1 MTKKIMTVLTL
12 SLLLSLGNGLPAR
25 AETLPAISTTEYTII
40 EETPSIQPRKI
51 DKGGTFKLAGKQS
64 FQYSFQTGSLT
75 KPQHNAFTTV
85 VKIIKSTTPL
95 LITITND
102 KGYYYSK
109 EITKSTTFTTKNCN
123 PDAKYTVKFSTNGY
137 NVDDSVSGTF
147 SITSFCN

>member
-1 MTKKIMTVLTL
+1 M
-12 SLLLSLGNGLPAR
+12 
-25 AETLPAISTTEYTII
+25 
-40 EETPSIQPRKI
+40 
-51 DKGGTFKLAGKQS
+51 
-64 FQYSFQTGSLT
+64 T

-109 EITKSTTFTTKNCN
+109 EITKSTIFTIKNCN
-123 PDAKYTVKFSTNGY
+123 PDAKYTVKFSINGY
-137 NVDDSVSGTF
+137 NTDDSVSGTF